1 MNARRVGRVR
11 LWQVRIPLRMV
22 YLSSM
27 YVMQETLRTVIEV
40 ETTDGEFR
48 GYGEAHGTAE
58 AFALA
63 GQLATGLIGADPFER
78 RAIEHRY
85 ARSVFDNRLGRT
97 GWSAAG
103 GIDLALWD
111 LSARIAGASLNGF
124 LGGGQRAPVDLV
136 CPLPALMLDHPIP
149 RAEVVALFGDHGRV
163 DAVVNYAVRHAEQ
176 YGFRCFKYKSAA
188 VSPAFDRAV
197 MTALR
202 DRLPDAALRFD
213 PNAGYAPAEAI
224 GLCQSMDHLGL
235 EFFEDPTDDQAGLA
249 RLRSRVRTPVATN
262 MCIIQPDHLAAA
274 VHSRPVDVILAD
286 LYLWGGVGRFRTLVH
301 AAEPLG
307 FEVAIHSLF
316 ETGIGTAANL
326 HLAAAFPG
334 IRRANDCGHHVLGE
348 DVVTPGRLEIRDGAM
363 AVPSGPGL
371 GVELDPAR
379 VQALAIQSKEVT

>member
-1 MNARRVGRVR
+1 MSIPRIGRVR

-27 YVMQETLRTVIEV
+27 YVMRDTVRTVIEV
-40 ETTDGEFR
+40 ETSDGKFR
-48 GYGEAHGTAE
+48 GYGEAHGTSE

-63 GQLATGLIGADPFER
+63 GQLAAGLIGADPFER
-78 RAIEHRY
+78 RVIERRY
-85 ARSVFDNRLGRT
+85 ARSAFDNRLGRT
-97 GWSAAG
+97 GWSVAG

-111 LSARIAGASLNGF
+111 LSARMAGVSLSGL
-124 LGGGQRAPVDLV
+124 LGGGSRSPVSLV

-149 RAEVVALFGDHGRV
+149 RSDVAALFSDHDRV
-163 DAVVNYAVRHAEQ
+163 DAVVAYAVRQAER
-176 YGFRCFKYKSAA
+176 YGFSCFKYKSAA
-188 VSPAFDRAV
+188 ASPAFDRAV

-202 DRLPDAALRFD
+202 ERLPDASLRFD

-224 GLCQSMDHLGL
+224 GLCRSMDDLGL

-249 RLRSRVRTPVATN
+249 RLRGQVRTPLATN
-262 MCIIQPDHLAAA
+262 MCIVQPDHLASAA
-274 VHSRPVDVILAD
+274 QSRPVDVILAD
-286 LYLWGGVGRFRTLVH
+286 LYLWGGVGRFSALVH

-334 IRRANDCGHHVLGE
+334 IRRANDFGHHVLDA
-348 DVVTPGRLEIRDGAM
+348 DVVVPGGLEVRDGMM

-379 VQALAIQSKEVT
+379 VAALAVQSKEVV

>member
-1 MNARRVGRVR
+1 MSSHRIGRAR
-11 LWQVRIPLRMV
+11 LWQVRMPLRMV

-27 YVMQETLRTVIEV
+27 YIMQDTVRTVIEL
-40 ETTDGEFR
+40 ETADGECR

-63 GQLATGLIGADPFER
+63 GLLVEQLIGVDPFER
-78 RAIEHRY
+78 QVIERRF
-85 ARSVFDNRLGRT
+85 ARSVFDNRLGRI
-97 GWSAAG
+97 GWSVSG

-111 LSARIAGASLNGF
+111 LSARIAGASLSGM
-124 LGGGQRAPVDLV
+124 LGGSRRGPVDLV
-136 CPLPALMLDHPIP
+136 CPLPALILDRPVP
-149 RAEVVALFGDHGRV
+149 RADVVGLFRDLGRV
-163 DAVVNYAVRHAEQ
+163 DAVVEYALQHAEQ

-188 VSPAFDRAV
+188 VSPDFDRAV

-202 DRLPDAALRFD
+202 ERLPDAALRFD
-213 PNAGYAPAEAI
+213 PNAGYPPAEAI

-249 RLRSRVRTPVATN
+249 RLRSQVRTPVATN

-274 VHSRPVDVILAD
+274 VRSRPVDVILAD
-286 LYLWGGVGRFRTLVH
+286 LYLWGGVGRFRALVH

-348 DVVTPGRLEIRDGAM
+348 DVVVPSTLDIRDGAL
-363 AVPSGPGL
+363 AIPSGTGL
-371 GVELDPAR
+371 GVELDPDR
-379 VQALAIQSKEVT
+379 VRALAVQSREVA

>member
-1 MNARRVGRVR
+1 MSSRRIGRVR

-27 YVMQETLRTVIEV
+27 YVMQDTLRTVIEV
-40 ETTDGEFR
+40 ETSDGEFC

-58 AFALA
+58 AFHLA
-63 GQLATGLIGADPFER
+63 AQLAVGLIGVDPIER
-78 RAIEHRY
+78 RVVERRY
-85 ARSVFDNRLGRT
+85 ARSVFDNRFGRT
-97 GWSAAG
+97 GWSVSG
-103 GIDLALWD
+103 GLDLALWD
-111 LSARIAGASLNGF
+111 LSARMAGVS
-124 LGGGQRAPVDLV
+124 LGGMLGAGRRGPVDLV
-136 CPLPALMLDHPIP
+136 CPLPALMLDHPLS
-149 RAEVVALFGDHGRV
+149 RAEVTRLFGDLGRI
-163 DAVVNYAVRHAEQ
+163 DAVVEYAVRQSDQ

-197 MTALR
+197 MSALR
-202 DRLPDAALRFD
+202 ERLPEAALRFD
-213 PNAGYAPAEAI
+213 PNAGYPPAEAI
-224 GLCQSMDHLGL
+224 ALCRSMDDLGL

-249 RLRSRVRTPVATN
+249 RLRSQVRTPVATN

-286 LYLWGGVGRFRTLVH
+286 LYLWGGVSRFRALVH

-326 HLAAAFPG
+326 HLTAAFPG
-334 IRRANDCGHHVLGE
+334 IQRANDCGHHVLGE
-348 DVVTPGRLEIRDGAM
+348 DVVTGALAIRDGAM

-371 GVELDPAR
+371 GVELDRTR
-379 VQALAIQSKEVT
+379 VAGLALQEKEVV